1 MGLVFSRFG
10 DCVVFCNLDRRRV
23 SLFVVHL
30 DVYVESLKSGKRERV
45 ERVMVVGGRYITK
58 GHEDRIA
65 GMIMTLVKLKQ
76 LLVAQIRYVA
86 RFTPAVIVIGRG
98 REQMFGHHLPENA
111 VR

>member
-1 MGLVFSRFG
+1 MGFVISRFG
-10 DCVVFCNLDRRRV
+10 DCIVLCNLDRRRI
-23 SLFVVHL
+23 SLFVVYP
-30 DVYVESLKSGKRERV
+30 DAYVEPLKSGKRERV
-45 ERVMVVGGRYITK
+45 KRVMMVSGRYITK

-65 GMIMTLVKLKQ
+65 GMVMTLVKLKQ

-86 RFTPAVIVIGRG
+86 RFAPAVVVIGRG